1 MHVSLLAT
9 VCFLWINSSKWNC
22 WLWYLYFVISCFLS
36 CLPWWPDPVTFPP
49 QCTWVAFLHVLS
61 TLAICLFFFLTLHNC
76 ISFAKYQNETSHSNR
91 CGVMSHCVLTC
102 ISPKISDIEHFK
114 MYLLVICLSLEKFLF
129 SSFKIRLFLL
139 SHYKEWN
146 NAICSNMDGAG
157 DYIILTEVNQIELDK
172 CHVILLKRGI

>member
-9 VCFLWINSSKWNC
+9 VCFLWINTSKWNC

-36 CLPWWPDPVTFPP
+36 CLPRWPDPFTFPP
-49 QCTWVAFLHVLS
+49 QCTWVAFLHVFS
-61 TLAICLFFFLTLHNC
+61 TLAICLF
-76 ISFAKYQNETSHSNR
+76 ETSHSNR

-102 ISPKISDIEHFK
+102 ISPKISHVEHFK

-129 SSFKIRLFLL
+129 SSFIIRLFLL

-146 NAICSNMDGAG
+146 NAICSNMDGPG

-172 CHVILLKRGI
+172 CHVILLKCGI

>member
-1 MHVSLLAT
+1 MVARPSYIPTT
-9 VCFLWINSSKWNC
+9 VHMGC
-22 WLWYLYFVISCFLS
+22 LS
-36 CLPWWPDPVTFPP
+36 PRPLNTC
-49 QCTWVAFLHVLS
+49 HLS
-61 TLAICLFFFLTLHNC
+61 FFFLTLHNC

-139 SHYKEWN
+139 SHYKE
-146 NAICSNMDGAG
+146 
-157 DYIILTEVNQIELDK
+157 
-172 CHVILLKRGI
+172 